1 MNVNSTH
8 FEYGASLAG
17 WQRARDVIAGEDAIK
32 AAGTRYLPRLEA
44 QPDAQYLTYRCCASF
59 FNAAVRTADG
69 YVGLI
74 FRRAPFHRLPL
85 AKSNL
90 RQALATFANDAD
102 MLGLSLYAY
111 AMNAITEVI
120 PVDYALRVPCGGSG
134 PGVRGMAHAAIL
146 ARKVAL
152 PRPCQILFGSYF
164 VEGFRIQG
172 SGFGSV
178 PHDAGPR
185 RGVEKARANFAAR

>member
-102 MLGLSLYAY
+102 MLGPSLYAY
-111 AMNAITEVI
+111 AMKAVTEVI

-185 RGVEKARANFAAR
+185 RGLEKSHANFAS

>member
-120 PVDYALRVPCGGSG
+120 PVDYALRVPCAGSG
-134 PGVRGMAHAAIL
+134 PCVRGMAHAAIL

-152 PRPCQILFGSYF
+152 PRTCQILFGRYF

-185 RGVEKARANFAAR
+185 RGLEKSHANFAS